1 MLAPLGVNILVYRE
15 SNRERWRETDDLFFN
30 HPLRQPIPSF
40 PSLSPSRSFYF
51 SSARSPSPL
60 RSRILGQFVSHPLI
74 HAGKR
79 KAGRGR
85 NSIFPAHCP
94 REPGPEEK
102 DIEQSAKEGNE
113 FSNYPIGFV
122 PAFSPFEHRSKK
134 ESKGRSN
141 AIESKASAG
150 KRGRGGEGKSG
161 KDFVRRNRVSSFFFF
176 AKPLLPLHSLSC
188 CRFLSSDEWKRFA
201 FYRASIQTR
210 SNFARS
216 PPLFPPFE
224 NLSNRRNRALS
235 PPPPRDTWRITP
247 IVTRPLF
254 SFSRSRYSYEDRD
267 RWPSINKR
275 RRGDRV

>member
-150 KRGRGGEGKSG
+150 KRERGGEGKSG

-176 AKPLLPLHSLSC
+176 LQNLFSPSIPSPVAVFSPPTNGNDSL
-188 CRFLSSDEWKRFA
+188 FIG
-201 FYRASIQTR
+201 RASRRDPISLAHHHCSR
-210 SNFARS
+210 LSKIYPIDGIVPS
-216 PPLFPPFE
+216 PRL
-224 NLSNRRNRALS
+224 RA
-235 PPPPRDTWRITP
+235 IH
-247 IVTRPLF
+247 
-254 SFSRSRYSYEDRD
+254 
-267 RWPSINKR
+267 
-275 RRGDRV
+275 GA

>member
-161 KDFVRRNRVSSFFFF
+161 KDFVPRNRVSSFFFF
-176 AKPLLPLHSLSC
+176 CKTSSPPPFPLLLPFSLLRRMETI
-188 CRFLSSDEWKRFA
+188 RFLSGEHPDAIQFRSLTTIVPA
-201 FYRASIQTR
+201 FRKSIQSTE
-210 SNFARS
+210 SCPLPASARYMAHNADRY
-216 PPLFPPFE
+216 PPALLLFEKPLF
-224 NLSNRRNRALS
+224 
-235 PPPPRDTWRITP
+235 
-247 IVTRPLF
+247 V
-254 SFSRSRYSYEDRD
+254 
-267 RWPSINKR
+267 
-275 RRGDRV
+275 RGS